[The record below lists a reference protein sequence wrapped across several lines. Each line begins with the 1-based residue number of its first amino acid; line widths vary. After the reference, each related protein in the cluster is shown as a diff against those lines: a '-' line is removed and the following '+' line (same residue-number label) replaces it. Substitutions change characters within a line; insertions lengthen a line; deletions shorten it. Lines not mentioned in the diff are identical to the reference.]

1 MARCKYIFYVLIL
14 TGFTTHGQI
23 RGFFKSNQTQVVK
36 EFLNSQFFA
45 IRSDYVLKTK
55 DAVFGSNN
63 QNFYS
68 FSQGQVLL
76 LESGYFVGSQR
87 LLTPWENDT
96 LFDRFR
102 SKPDTIPAL
111 GTLYLKYP
119 GQESYSI
126 VSCDTMFTEGGLSY
140 FKLTDSI
147 AFDGVHS
154 VTMDSLVDSDW
165 IYAHRVYKSKDSLQ
179 VDSKTLNVSS
189 FKSSNAIV
197 SALKLSSQINEN
209 TITRDVFCFQ
219 TEYSK
224 SGIQFTLLG
233 YLDESDMF
241 HSVKAV
247 IETPREESFEEK
259 IDSSMFTSLTLVHE
273 DGFPLSQITVNVNGQ
288 DVYSDSMG
296 RIYLE
301 NIEDLSINGY
311 EVKLIDDLPQIVL
324 LYEKNNFIPI
334 KKQRVK

>member
-1 MARCKYIFYVLIL
+1 MVRCVYIFYLLLL
-14 TGFTTHGQI
+14 TGFTTKGQI
-23 RGFFKSNQTQVVK
+23 RGFFKSNQTQVVS

-55 DAVFGSNN
+55 DAVFGRDN

-68 FSQGQVLL
+68 FSEGQVLL

-87 LLTPWENDT
+87 LLAPWENDT
-96 LFDRFR
+96 LFDRYR
-102 SKPDTIPAL
+102 SQPDTIPAL

-140 FKLTDSI
+140 FKLRDSI
-147 AFDGVHS
+147 AFDGIHS
-154 VTMDSLVDSDW
+154 VATDTLIDSDW
-165 IYAHRVYKSKDSLQ
+165 IYAHRIYKNQDSIQ
-179 VDSKTLNVSS
+179 VDSKTLNVGS

-219 TEYSK
+219 TEFSK

-233 YLDESDMF
+233 YMDESNMF
-241 HSVKAV
+241 HSLKIV
-247 IETPREESFEEK
+247 IEEPIEEPIEEK
-259 IDSSMFTSLTLVHE
+259 IDSSMFTSIILIHE
-273 DGFPLSQITVNVNGQ
+273 EGFPLSNKKVNVNGQ
-288 DVYSDSMG
+288 DVYSDSIG
-296 RIYLE
+296 RIYIE
-301 NIEDLSINGY
+301 NLEDLSINGY
-311 EVKLIDDLPQIVL
+311 NVKLIEDLPQIVL
-324 LYEKNNFIPI
+324 YYDKNNFIPI